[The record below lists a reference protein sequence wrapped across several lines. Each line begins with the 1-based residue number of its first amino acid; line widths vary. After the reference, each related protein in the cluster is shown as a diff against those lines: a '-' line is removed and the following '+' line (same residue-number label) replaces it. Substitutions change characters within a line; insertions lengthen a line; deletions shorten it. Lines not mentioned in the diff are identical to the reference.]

1 MLLISVWHLG
11 LTSWDS
17 LLDKEMREF
26 SFGSHLIEPN
36 STVFIL
42 RTSMDWVGQTYQGP
56 VRYIMLFLQMPVYY
70 CLENGSLYD
79 SNYEPKYSY
88 FPLQYEGKHWMFKY
102 EGGQSSYWV
111 V

>member
-26 SFGSHLIEPN
+26 SFGSYLIEPN

-42 RTSMDWVGQTYQGP
+42 RTSMDWVGQTYQGL
-56 VRYIMLFLQMPVYY
+56 VRYIMPFLQMSV
-70 CLENGSLYD
+70 LLLL
-79 SNYEPKYSY
+79 KKWK
-88 FPLQYEGKHWMFKY
+88 PLRFQL
-102 EGGQSSYWV
+102 
-111 V
+111 